1 MPLMYSITVE
11 KRAWVFP
18 QVRHRAPDRQ
28 PARGLCML
36 LLCRKGRLDVPI
48 GQPLMGIRHRGRV
61 CRLIPALHELLPF
74 DETFCPLQV
83 GYTSAIDKSMGK
95 RNVVGGVRSEG
106 SEPPGIFYDASC
118 GESSSASCLNAAGQ
132 PYVPNN
138 EVVIWPLKTRAH

>member
-1 MPLMYSITVE
+1 MPLMYSIAVE

-48 GQPLMGIRHRGRV
+48 GQRVVGIRHRGRV

-74 DETFCPLQV
+74 NETFCPLQV
-83 GYTSAIDKSMGK
+83 GYASAIDKSMEERGRWSPK
-95 RNVVGGVRSEG
+95 RGLGTTG
-106 SEPPGIFYDASC
+106 Y
-118 GESSSASCLNAAGQ
+118 L
-132 PYVPNN
+132 
-138 EVVIWPLKTRAH
+138 L